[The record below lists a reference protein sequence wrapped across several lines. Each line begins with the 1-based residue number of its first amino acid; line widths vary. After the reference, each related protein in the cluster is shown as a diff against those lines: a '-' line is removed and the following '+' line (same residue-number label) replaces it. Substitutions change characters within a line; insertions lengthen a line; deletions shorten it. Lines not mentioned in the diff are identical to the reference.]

1 MALQI
6 RQLFFRINTDSGK
19 TVVIDGYAV
28 QDRFDPAGGLPL
40 TSTDINDFTRWSKRT
55 LGYDI

>member
-1 MALQI
+1 MALKI
-6 RQLFFRINTDSGK
+6 KQLFFRVKTDSGK

-28 QDRFDPAGGLPL
+28 EDRFDAAGGLPL
-40 TSTDINDFTRWSKRT
+40 TSTDTNDFIRWSQRT